1 MNIDGIIL
9 AAGLS
14 KRFGRPKQLVEWR
27 GRPLILHIAE
37 TAVASRLRNVVIV
50 TGHAA
55 NGVRAALELLAE
67 HPKLTVVY
75 NPEYEEGQASSI
87 RRGLK
92 ALPGDAD
99 AAMFLACD
107 QPLVGVELINALIH
121 TFEQHRPLICYPVF
135 GVNRSNPSIFAAKL
149 FPELQKLTG
158 DVGGRVLIEKY
169 KSQVREHKI
178 SSWRALADIDT
189 EHDLE
194 SLSD

>member
-1 MNIDGIIL
+1 
-9 AAGLS
+9 
-14 KRFGRPKQLVEWR
+14 
-27 GRPLILHIAE
+27 
-37 TAVASRLRNVVIV
+37 VVIV
-50 TGHAA
+50 IGHAA
-55 NGVRAALELLAE
+55 NDVRAALEPLVE
-67 HPKLTVVY
+67 HPQLSVVY

-99 AAMFLACD
+99 AAMFLTCD
-107 QPLVGVELINALIH
+107 QPLVSVDLINALIQ

-135 GVNRSNPSIFAAKL
+135 GTNRSTPSIFAAKL

-178 SSWRALADIDT
+178 ASWRALADVDT
-189 EHDLE
+189 ENDFESLKDETSDLRPQTSDLLE
-194 SLSD
+194 SDD